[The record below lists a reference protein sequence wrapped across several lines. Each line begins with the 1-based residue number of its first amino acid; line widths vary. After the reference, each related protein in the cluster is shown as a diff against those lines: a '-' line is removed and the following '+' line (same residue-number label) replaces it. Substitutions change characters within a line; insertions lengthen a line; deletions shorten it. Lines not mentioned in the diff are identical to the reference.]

1 MSIWGVDVSNHQGG
15 DIDWHAAYAG
25 GIRFGWA
32 KVCEGSGYRDPYWTG
47 NRDRALAAGVKIGG
61 YGYVHPNGDAV
72 QQANFFC
79 DLHGPMLPGMLAPA
93 IDLEE
98 SNGVGPTG
106 VHSWA
111 RVWLDTVTARLNLA
125 PPFLP
130 YIYTYPDFWATRV
143 NCPAGCPSCPQ
154 HPLWYAGY
162 SSQQPRSPRP
172 WSAITAWQYAG
183 TSAYV
188 PGVGSGQDANWFLG
202 TESDLD
208 ALTFGAVSGLRLG
221 ARGPAVV
228 ELQQLLGIP
237 ADGVFGPVTDAAV
250 RAFQAAYGLVVDG
263 IVGVVTL
270 AALHDKSEDDDM
282 RLVTT
287 VEDGAVWALVPGLD
301 PHHLSPEEYDCAIA
315 CGVKPPINVNQRQKD
330 VFGALINAA
339 GK

>member
-1 MSIWGVDVSNHQGG
+1 MSIWGVDVSNYQGG
-15 DIDWHAAYAG
+15 GIDWHAAYAG

-32 KVCEGSGYRDPYWTG
+32 KVCEGSGYRDSTWTG

-79 DLHGPMLPGMLAPA
+79 DLHGPMLPGMLTPA

-106 VHSWA
+106 VHSWTH
-111 RVWLDTVTARLNLA
+111 VWLDTVGARLGVT
-125 PPFLP
+125 PW
-130 YIYTYPDFWATRV
+130 IYTYPDFWASQVRAP
-143 NCPAGCPSCPQ
+143 NCEHCKQ
-154 HPLWYAGY
+154 HPLWYASY
-162 SSQQPRSPRP
+162 TTHQPSAPNP
-172 WSAITAWQYAG
+172 WDTITVWQYVG
-183 TSAYV
+183 TGAYV
-188 PGVGSGQDANWFLG
+188 PGVGAGQDANWFPG
-202 TESDLD
+202 TEADLD

-228 ELQQLLGIP
+228 ELQQLLGIT
-237 ADGVFGPVTDAAV
+237 ADGIFGPATDAAV

-263 IVGVVTL
+263 IVGATTL

-301 PHHLSPEEYDCAIA
+301 PHHLNPEELDCAIA

-330 VFGALINAA
+330 VFGALINSA

>member
-15 DIDWHAAYAG
+15 AINWHAAYAG

-32 KVCEGSGYRDPYWTG
+32 KVCEGSGYRDPDWAG

-98 SNGVGPTG
+98 SNGIGPTG
-106 VHSWA
+106 VHSWTH
-111 RVWLDTVTARLNLA
+111 VWLDTVSARLGVT
-125 PPFLP
+125 PF
-130 YIYTYPDFWATRV
+130 IYTYPDFWASRV
-143 NCPAGCPSCPQ
+143 QASGCGYCKR
-154 HPLWYAGY
+154 HPLWYASY
-162 SSQQPRSPRP
+162 SSRQPGPPPP
-172 WSAITAWQYAG
+172 WDAITAWQYAG

-188 PGVGSGQDANWFLG
+188 PGVGSGQDANWFPG
-202 TESDLD
+202 TETDLD

-228 ELQQLLGIP
+228 ELQQLLGIT
-237 ADGVFGPVTDAAV
+237 ADGIFGPATDAAV

-263 IVGVVTL
+263 IVGTVTL

-282 RLVTT
+282 RLVRT

-301 PHHLSPEEYDCAIA
+301 PRHLSPEEYDCAIA
-315 CGVKPPINVNQRQKD
+315 CGVKLPINVNQRQKD
-330 VFGALINAA
+330 VFGALINSA